1 MKIKNHNI
9 LLSLILLLVLLL
21 GLSTINAAD
30 TTTNINK
37 IEQSTTIMPEN
48 SMTEPDDN
56 IKTDIL
62 EKQRIKILLK
72 KLNKTMKNKTLKL

>member
-62 EKQRIKILLK
+62 EKNSIK
-72 KLNKTMKNKTLKL
+72 KNKNSFKEVKHYKNSIY